1 MPARLLFIDNI
12 RWSII
17 LLVLSMHA
25 SDTYSPFGNWYYT
38 DRPPLSLGERVF
50 FATYQSWLQA
60 FFMALL
66 FFVAACFA
74 PASCDRKGAVRY
86 VRDRF
91 MRLVVPTLLYMFVIG
106 PLTEY
111 YISRSWTGGGGFTQ
125 QWLEHVT
132 DGEWVSG
139 SGPMWFCLVLF
150 AFCVVYAGTY
160 AGTRLNPEAPS
171 PSGRP
176 VPSPVPSPL
185 AVLAFILAMAL
196 GTFVVRTFA
205 PGSMSILNV
214 HPGDLPQYGLMFAA
228 GILAGRGRW
237 LEQPLPDAA
246 LSMTAGVLAAAG
258 AIWVFIVMLAIAHPE
273 DLARLDGGLNLLSA
287 LRCSWEALVCVGVSY
302 ALIAIYR
309 KYFNEQGRIARFF
322 SDNAFAVY
330 LFHPPVIVV
339 CAILL
344 RPVALPGPWKAGL
357 LTLVAAVATFSWSSL
372 LLRRIPYLRAVV

>member
-91 MRLVVPTLLYMFVIG
+91 VRLVVPTLLYMFVIG

-111 YISRSWTGGGGFTQ
+111 YISKSWTGGGGFTQ

-160 AGTRLNPEAPS
+160 AGTRLNSEAPS
-171 PSGRP
+171 PAGRP

-205 PGSMSILNV
+205 PGSTSILNI

-228 GILAGRGRW
+228 GILAFLVFPAAQTNSIPSGRG
-237 LEQPLPDAA
+237 
-246 LSMTAGVLAAAG
+246 
-258 AIWVFIVMLAIAHPE
+258 
-273 DLARLDGGLNLLSA
+273 LDRA
-287 LRCSWEALVCVGVSY
+287 
-302 ALIAIYR
+302 
-309 KYFNEQGRIARFF
+309 FN
-322 SDNAFAVY
+322 FA
-330 LFHPPVIVV
+330 
-339 CAILL
+339 
-344 RPVALPGPWKAGL
+344 
-357 LTLVAAVATFSWSSL
+357 
-372 LLRRIPYLRAVV
+372 PYLDTRARSAHLSRCRSTHRGRSHFASKRRVLWCRSPRRLPLTRPSARCHPGRSIHP